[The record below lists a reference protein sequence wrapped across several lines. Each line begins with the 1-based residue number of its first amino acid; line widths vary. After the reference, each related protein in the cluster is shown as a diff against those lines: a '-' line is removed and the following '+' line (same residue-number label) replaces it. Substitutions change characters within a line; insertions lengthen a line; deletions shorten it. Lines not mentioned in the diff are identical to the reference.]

1 MIYHF
6 ILNPK
11 SGRSRKQAKME
22 EHIKSACAKRQLNYH
37 IYYTTC
43 VKDATEYVK
52 SMISISAERQRF
64 ICVGGDGTIN
74 EIVNSAPCNSN
85 VEFGVIPGGSGNDFV
100 RNFSNHRLFS
110 DIDAQIDGA
119 PRSLD
124 LIRCNDTY
132 CVNMINIGFDCA
144 VAKKANEIK
153 SKYKFASPSIAY
165 IIGVIIGF
173 FQKFGTPMKITY
185 DDGTIIDQELT
196 LTAIGNGRFCGGG
209 FMSAPGA
216 ALDDGKLDICA
227 ISKVSRLTFIT
238 LVGHYKAGT
247 FLSNKRAMEV
257 INYKQAKHFKMEF
270 DAPIPI
276 CIDGEITSAQSID
289 FEVIPNGFN
298 FVLPKG
304 CEFRFKNKKDAPEKK
319 HSEIKDEE

>member
-11 SGRSRKQAKME
+11 SGRSRKQIKME

-52 SMISISAERQRF
+52 SMISISSERQRF

-85 VEFGVIPGGSGNDFV
+85 VELGVIPGGSGNDFV
-100 RNFSNHRLFS
+100 RNFSSHRLFS
-110 DIDAQIDGA
+110 DIDAQIDGT

-173 FQKFGTPMKITY
+173 FQKFGTHMKITY
-185 DDGTIIDQELT
+185 DNGDVIEKELT
-196 LTAIGNGRFCGGG
+196 LTAIGNGKFCGGG
-209 FMSAPGA
+209 FMSAPTA
-216 ALDDGKLDICA
+216 TLDDGKMDICA
-227 ISKVSRLTFIT
+227 INKISRFTFIT
-238 LVGHYKAGT
+238 LVGQYKAGT
-247 FLSNKRAMEV
+247 FLANKKIM
-257 INYKQAKHFKMEF
+257 NYIEYRQESHFKMEF
-270 DAPIPI
+270 DSPIPI
-276 CIDGEITSAQSID
+276 CIDGEITSAQTID

-304 CEFRFKNKKDAPEKK
+304 CEFRFKNKKDSSEKK
-319 HSEIKDEE
+319 PTEVKDEE

>member
-22 EHIKSACAKRQLNYH
+22 DHIKSACAKRQLNYH

-52 SMISISAERQRF
+52 SMISISTERQRF

-100 RNFSNHRLFS
+100 RNFNNHKLFS
-110 DIDAQIDGA
+110 NIDAQIDGS
-119 PRSLD
+119 PVSLD
-124 LIRCNDTY
+124 LIRCNDQY

-153 SKYKFASPSIAY
+153 NKYKFASPSIAY
-165 IIGVIIGF
+165 ILGVVIGF
-173 FQKFGTPMKITY
+173 FQKFGTHMKITY
-185 DDGTIIDQELT
+185 DDGSVIDGELT

-209 FMSAPGA
+209 FMAAPKA
-216 ALDDGKLDICA
+216 ALTDGMIDICA
-227 ISKVSRLTFIT
+227 IQKVSRLTFIS
-238 LVGHYKAGT
+238 LVGDYKAGT
-247 FLSNKRAMEV
+247 FLSNPKAMKV
-257 INYKQAKHFKMEF
+257 IDYRQVSKFKMDFEM
-270 DAPIPI
+270 PIPI
-276 CIDGEITSAQSID
+276 CIDGEITSAQSVDI
-289 FEVIPNGFN
+289 EVIPNGFN
-298 FVLPKG
+298 FVMPKG
-304 CEFRFKNKKDAPEKK
+304 CGFRFKNKKD
-319 HSEIKDEE
+319 SEDK

>member
-11 SGRSRKQAKME
+11 RGSSRKQAKME

-37 IYYTTC
+37 LYYTTC

-52 SMISISAERQRF
+52 SMISISTERQRF

-74 EIVNSAPCNSN
+74 EIVNSAPCNPN

-100 RNFSNHRLFS
+100 RNFTNHKLFS

-119 PRSLD
+119 PVSLD
-124 LIRCNDTY
+124 LIRCNDLY

-165 IIGVIIGF
+165 ILGVVVGF
-173 FQKFGTPMKITY
+173 FQKFGTQMKITFENG
-185 DDGTIIDQELT
+185 DVIDQELT
-196 LTAIGNGRFCGGG
+196 LTAIGNGKFCGGG
-209 FMSAPGA
+209 FMAAPTA
-216 ALDDGKLDICA
+216 SLNDGKIDICA
-227 ISKVSRLTFIT
+227 IKKISRLTFVG

-247 FLSNKRAMEV
+247 FLTNPKAMEIFDYRQV
-257 INYKQAKHFKMEF
+257 SRFKMEF
-270 DAPIPI
+270 EMPIPI
-276 CIDGEITSAQSID
+276 CIDGEITNAQSVDI
-289 FEVIPNGFN
+289 EIIPNGFN
-298 FVLPKG
+298 FVMPKG
-304 CEFRFKNKKDAPEKK
+304 SDFKYKNKKNSNNK
-319 HSEIKDEE
+319 

>member
-52 SMISISAERQRF
+52 SMISISTERQRF

-100 RNFSNHRLFS
+100 RNFSNHKLFS
-110 DIDAQIDGA
+110 DIDAQIDGT
-119 PRSLD
+119 PESLD
-124 LIRCNDTY
+124 LIRCNDLY

-165 IIGVIIGF
+165 ILGVIIGF
-173 FQKFGTPMKITY
+173 FQKFGTQMKIIH
-185 DDGTIIDQELT
+185 DNGDVIERELT
-196 LTAIGNGRFCGGG
+196 LTAIGNGKFCGGG

-216 ALDDGKLDICA
+216 SLTDGKVDICA
-227 ISKVSRLTFIT
+227 INKISRLTFIG
-238 LVGHYKAGT
+238 LVGQYKAGT
-247 FLSNKRAMEV
+247 FLSNPKATEFIDYRQV
-257 INYKQAKHFKMEF
+257 SHFKMEF
-270 DAPIPI
+270 DSPIPI
-276 CIDGEITSAQSID
+276 CIDGEITSAQTID
-289 FEVIPNGFN
+289 IEVIPNGFN

-304 CEFRFKNKKDAPEKK
+304 CEFRYKNKKEI
-319 HSEIKDEE
+319 SENQDSDNDTED

>member
-52 SMISISAERQRF
+52 SMISISTERQRF

-74 EIVNSAPCNSN
+74 EIVNSAPCHSN

-100 RNFSNHRLFS
+100 RNFTNHRLFS
-110 DIDAQIDGA
+110 DIDAQIDGTPA
-119 PRSLD
+119 SID

-165 IIGVIIGF
+165 IIGVVIGF
-173 FQKFGTPMKITY
+173 FQKFGTHMKIIH
-185 DDGTIIDQELT
+185 DNGDVIEKELT
-196 LTAIGNGRFCGGG
+196 LTAIGNGKFCGGG
-209 FMSAPGA
+209 FMSAPTA
-216 ALDDGKLDICA
+216 SLTDGKIDVCA
-227 ISKVSRLTFIT
+227 INKISRLTFIG
-238 LVGHYKAGT
+238 LVGQYKAGT
-247 FLSNKRAMEV
+247 FLDNPKIMNFIDYRQVS
-257 INYKQAKHFKMEF
+257 HFKMEF
-270 DAPIPI
+270 DSPIPI
-276 CIDGEITSAQSID
+276 CIDGEITSAQTVD
-289 FEVIPNGFN
+289 FELIPNGFN

-304 CEFRFKNKKDAPEKK
+304 CEFRFKNKKEPKT
-319 HSEIKDEE
+319 SENA